1 MCVDGNV
8 NRRLILTPLMMVDT
22 HHKQGAEVRMAEG
35 IVYRRCLASE
45 TRLSNK
51 TNSRKKKTGEV
62 VLNELTMNRMID
74 LKNLLPP
81 ISTGRRNQMK
91 SQRNKRRNKSP
102 KKIRSKDAF

>member
-1 MCVDGNV
+1 
-8 NRRLILTPLMMVDT
+8 MMVDT

-62 VLNELTMNRMID
+62 VLNELTMKPDDGFEKPTSPDINREKKPNEI
-74 LKNLLPP
+74 
-81 ISTGRRNQMK
+81 
-91 SQRNKRRNKSP
+91 P
-102 KKIRSKDAF
+102 KKQTEEQEPKEN